1 MGSPAIYAGSRTKLL
16 TSKGLLLKSGMPID
30 YNGVKNYIT
39 RGSFETADTTGWS
52 LKRTTLTNLIPDQV
66 AASWTTPSV
75 LTLSATQTGALTQSG
90 YTMSLAAS
98 GATTA
103 GDMLVTDQYALDL
116 EDQAKTLSFKFSYQA
131 YANGAN
137 LNFSGTSANTFHV
150 YIYDSTNDV
159 WIQPTGCYT
168 MVQGSGVGV
177 GYGTFQTPSNMASF
191 RLAFVSANASA
202 GAFTLYLD
210 NISVG
215 PQYTNLGVPV
225 TDWVSYT
232 PTFNSGFTVG
242 TGNVENKWLWRRAGD
257 SIEISGIIRL
267 GTSGASM
274 GTGAFTFT
282 IPSGMSIDTTKTQ
295 STAYSRFGVA
305 SIYDSAGTGVR
316 ELYYAVQNGG
326 SLTTLG
332 LQGRRDDGAE
342 GSVNAT
348 FPFTFGAAD
357 QINVFSVLIPISGW
371 SSNTVMSSD
380 IIYSDDVGS
389 VHAFAV
395 PSTSPPAGNLYA
407 DGSAVSRIQYSELF
421 AKIGT
426 TFGSGNGST
435 TFNLPDLRGI
445 FVRGAGSQTISGNTY
460 SGTLGTKQSDQMQGH
475 WHQVSNT
482 TNDVTIVD
490 RVNFGQDGSYN
501 GYGLYPAANN
511 KGTHR
516 ITATQLTS
524 DGTNGTPRTGNQT
537 HPANIALTYFIKYV
551 KGSTAQIAASEV
563 VAFQAYGVP
572 TSAAFD
578 GSVAVKWSAATYDT
592 HGGYSPSTGKYSIN
606 ISGFY
611 RVSAQLGIQAT
622 TSSNGNVNVAVFK
635 NTTTTIQGIVRI
647 PTAATLN
654 YFPATSGTIYCKA
667 GDTIE
672 IRANSLGITSPS
684 IVGSA
689 AENFFIIER
698 LGGVM

>member
-52 LKRTTLTNLIPDQV
+52 LKRTTLTNRIPDQV

-177 GYGTFQTPSNMASF
+177 GYGTFQTPSNMALF

-215 PQYTNLGVPV
+215 PQYTNLGVPI

-232 PTFNSGFTVG
+232 PTWTATTTNPSIGNG
-242 TGNVENKWLWRRAGD
+242 TITGEWRRVGD
-257 SIEISGIIRL
+257 SMEIRIRVTS
-267 GTSGASM
+267 GTSTTYGS
-274 GTGAFTFT
+274 GYYKFG
-282 IPSGMSIDTTKTQ
+282 IPSGYTILSKGADT
-295 STAYSRFGVA
+295 SFGVA
-305 SIYDSAGTGVR
+305 YALNIAGGDYVGMPGEVVGVSNTTQVGVR
-316 ELYYAVQNGG
+316 PG
-326 SLTTLG
+326 SSSFSAWSNT
-332 LQGRRDDGAE
+332 
-342 GSVNAT
+342 VPAT
-348 FPFTFGAAD
+348 PSASTAD
-357 QINVFSVLIPISGW
+357 QKYTLDFKVPISGW

-380 IIYSDDVGS
+380 AATNV
-389 VHAFAV
+389 VAV
-395 PSTSPPAGNLYA
+395 KTRRS
-407 DGSAVSRIQYSELF
+407 
-421 AKIGT
+421 
-426 TFGSGNGST
+426 SGN
-435 TFNLPDLRGI
+435 
-445 FVRGAGSQTISGNTY
+445 QTISSTNKTQVQLNSIEFDTNGLWNTSTY
-460 SGTLGTKQSDQMQGH
+460 KGTIKVSGYYRVSANIYCINGTSGDSINLIVERVSDA
-475 WHQVSNT
+475 T
-482 TNDVTIVD
+482 
-490 RVNFGQDGSYN
+490 R
-501 GYGLYPAANN
+501 LAANN
-511 KGTHR
+511 ELTRSDGSTYIAAAGAKYLNAGDEV
-516 ITATQLTS
+516 AMYVKSTS
-524 DGTNGTPRTGNQT
+524 DTSYAVVA
-537 HPANIALTYFIKYV
+537 HDDLTTLLLERIS
-551 KGSTAQIAASEV
+551 GPTQIAASEV

-622 TSSNGNVNVAVFK
+622 TSSNGVVQVAVLK

-647 PTAATLN
+647 PTAATLS
-654 YFPATSGTIYCKA
+654 YYPATSGTIYCKA

-672 IRANSLGITSPS
+672 IRANSFGITSPS

-698 LGGVM
+698 LGGIM